1 MSMKTLKMF
10 LVVPALAVAVLAF
23 GSATPG
29 PAAAWLAP
37 GPIHQYPAEGGE
49 WQYGF
54 WNAKVRSY
62 YNVGQC
68 HGTTVVLDGS
78 AVRSVDTAAGYW
90 SIAEKYATNW
100 WGADDAYY
108 YRVC

>member
-62 YNVGQC
+62 YTVNRC
-68 HGTTVVLDGS
+68 HGS
-78 AVRSVDTAAGYW
+78 AVRYNGNLARSADTAAGATSVATKWAVNYW
-90 SIAEKYATNW
+90 SAT
-100 WGADDAYY
+100 DDYY
-108 YRVC
+108 YRTC